1 MACYHN
7 SMDIATIIISIA
19 ILVFSVVV
27 HEVAHGVAALSQGD
41 QTAKLMGRLTLNP
54 IKHIDPFG
62 SIILPLICAI
72 LPGGIILGWAK
83 PVPVNFN
90 ALKSGKKGE
99 ALVAFAG
106 PLSNI
111 IIAVVAGLCVR
122 FFGVNMPDPAILA
135 LQIVVLSN
143 LVLAVF
149 NLVPIPPLD
158 GSRILSAVLP
168 QGGRYIMNV
177 LERYGLL
184 FALLFIFFLWQLFVP
199 IVYFVSRLI
208 MGV

>member
-1 MACYHN
+1 
-7 SMDIATIIISIA
+7 MDIATIIISIA
-19 ILVFSVVV
+19 ILVFSVVI
-27 HEVAHGVAALSQGD
+27 HEVAHGLAALSQGD
-41 QTAKLMGRLTLNP
+41 QTAKIMGRLTLNP

-62 SIILPLICAI
+62 SIILPLLCAI

-111 IIAVVAGLCVR
+111 VLALIAGLTIR
-122 FFGVNMPDPAILA
+122 LFSQGLPGPAIVA
-135 LQIVVLSN
+135 LEIIVLTN
-143 LVLAVF
+143 LVLATF

-168 QGGRYIMNV
+168 QKARYLMNI

-184 FALLFIFFLWQLFVP
+184 FSLLFVFFLWQLIIP
-199 IVYFVSRLI
+199 IVYLVAYLI
-208 MGV
+208 TGVRIA

>member
-1 MACYHN
+1 
-7 SMDIATIIISIA
+7 MDIATIIISIA
-19 ILVFSVVV
+19 ILVFSVVI
-27 HEVAHGVAALSQGD
+27 HEVAHGLAALSQGD
-41 QTAKLMGRLTLNP
+41 QTAKIMGRLTLNP

-62 SIILPLICAI
+62 SVIVPLICAI

-90 ALKSGKKGE
+90 ALRSGRRGE

-111 IIAVVAGLCVR
+111 ILAVVAGLVIR
-122 FFGVNMPDPAILA
+122 GFAGTLPDPAVIA
-135 LQIVVLSN
+135 LSIVVITN

-168 QGGRYIMNV
+168 HKARYIMGI
-177 LERYGLL
+177 LDRYGLL
-184 FALLFIFFLWQLFVP
+184 FALFFIFFIWQMIVP
-199 IVYFVSRLI
+199 VVYFIANLI
-208 MGV
+208 IGVRVF

>member
-1 MACYHN
+1 
-7 SMDIATIIISIA
+7 MDIATIIISIA

-27 HEVAHGVAALSQGD
+27 HEVAHGMAALSQGD

-111 IIAVVAGLCVR
+111 IIAVIAGLSIR
-122 FFGVNMPDPAILA
+122 FFGTIMPDPAILA
-135 LQIVVLSN
+135 LQIVVLTN
-143 LVLAVF
+143 LVLAIF

-168 QGGRYIMNV
+168 QGGRYLMNA

-184 FALLFIFFLWQLFVP
+184 FALLFVLFLWQLIVP
-199 IVYFVSRLI
+199 VVYFAARLI

>member
-1 MACYHN
+1 
-7 SMDIATIIISIA
+7 MDIATIIISIA
-19 ILVFSVVV
+19 ILVFSVVI
-27 HEVAHGVAALSQGD
+27 HEVAHGLAALSQGD
-41 QTAKLMGRLTLNP
+41 QTAKIMGRLTLNP

-62 SIILPLICAI
+62 SIILPLLCAI

-111 IIAVVAGLCVR
+111 ILAVVAGLVIR
-122 FFGVNMPDPAILA
+122 GFASSLPDPAIFA
-135 LQIVVLSN
+135 LEIVVLTN

-158 GSRILSAVLP
+158 GSRILSAILP
-168 QGGRYIMNV
+168 YKARHIMAT

-184 FALLFIFFLWQLFVP
+184 FALLFVFFIWQMIIPV
-199 IVYFVSRLI
+199 VYFLAYLLSGIRI
-208 MGV
+208 S

>member
-1 MACYHN
+1 
-7 SMDIATIIISIA
+7 MDIATIIISIA
-19 ILVFSVVV
+19 ILVFSVVI
-27 HEVAHGVAALSQGD
+27 HEVSHGLAALSQGD
-41 QTAKLMGRLTLNP
+41 QTAKIMGRLTLNP

-62 SIILPLICAI
+62 SIILPLLCAI

-111 IIAVVAGLCVR
+111 VLAVIAGLTIR
-122 FFGVNMPDPAILA
+122 FFGLGLPGPAIVA
-135 LQIVVLSN
+135 LEIIVLTN
-143 LVLAVF
+143 LVLATF

-158 GSRILSAVLP
+158 GSRILSAILP
-168 QGGRYIMNV
+168 QKARYIMHT

-184 FALLFIFFLWQLFVP
+184 FSLLFVFFLWQLIIPV
-199 IVYFVSRLI
+199 VYFIAYAISGLRMI
-208 MGV
+208 

>member
-1 MACYHN
+1 
-7 SMDIATIIISIA
+7 MDIATIIISIA

-27 HEVAHGVAALSQGD
+27 HEVAHGMAALSQGD
-41 QTAKLMGRLTLNP
+41 KTAKLMGRLTLNP

-62 SIILPLICAI
+62 SIILPLLCAI

-111 IIAVVAGLCVR
+111 IIAVIAGLFVR
-122 FFGVNMPDPAILA
+122 FLGTNLADPAILA
-135 LQIVVLSN
+135 LQIVVLTN
-143 LVLAVF
+143 LVLAIF

-184 FALLFIFFLWQLFVP
+184 FALLFIFFLWQLIVP
-199 IVYFVSRLI
+199 VVYFAARLI